1 MRIYILNHYI
11 GGTPMDS
18 HTIGVYTTKEKAIEE
33 FYKSFETFGYKQ
45 DDEDIVIEHSDL
57 QLFSDDRIDELE
69 LLSKNVQMNVISTWF
84 IDDESSDFWGGCE
97 IQVMEIND

>member
-18 HTIGVYTTKEKAIEE
+18 HTIGVYTTKEKALEE

-45 DDEDIVIEHSDL
+45 DDEDITIEHDKKKYTM
-57 QLFSDDRIDELE
+57 IDFP
-69 LLSKNVQMNVISTWF
+69 LSENVHMNVISSWF
-84 IDDESSDFWGGCE
+84 IDDDSSDFWGGCE
-97 IQVMEIND
+97 IQVMEIDVWRSSE